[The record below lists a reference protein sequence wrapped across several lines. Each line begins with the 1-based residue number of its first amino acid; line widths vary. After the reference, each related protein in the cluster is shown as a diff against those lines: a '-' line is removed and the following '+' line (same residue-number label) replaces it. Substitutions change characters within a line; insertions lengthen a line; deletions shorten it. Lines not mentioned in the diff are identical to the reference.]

1 MSILTKKIFYL
12 TVLAVLLSSSQ
23 YLFANVKY
31 WFAGRMIIS
40 GNSDLT
46 YTICHWS
53 NTQKKMIQS
62 PLTLST
68 NTEIDLAALAGGSDY
83 CMKNNLEGTDVGCL
97 EMQWFGTLGTGFI
110 LVPNLAFTDFAHPEN
125 EPAFQNDLRAGKFA
139 PYIVVERQEGFI
151 NIYIVGPTNVSKFV
165 AQKLSFDMKAFENK
179 WINQAYWQPDK
190 LFFAFSFNATTG
202 TFRYSPSKQLS
213 NDAFYIAAPITTQYR
228 IIFCKIFIN
237 FSLFYLT
244 FSKLPHPDQ
253 LIKFIT
259 PWRSSIL
266 LINGP
271 WCCIMPSFCKC
282 PIDITS

>member
-213 NDAFYIAAPITTQYR
+213 NDAFYIAAPGETTSFLYQQWR
-228 IIFCKIFIN
+228 IKSQEVMSMGHLQNEGIIQHQGPFIN
-237 FSLFYLT
+237 NIDDL
-244 FSKLPHPDQ
+244 Q
-253 LIKFIT
+253 GVINFIN
-259 PWRSSIL
+259 WSGCG
-266 LINGP
+266 N
-271 WCCIMPSFCKC
+271 FENVK
-282 PIDITS
+282 